1 MFKNDESVII
11 YNEIINAADGVS
23 TNFHTKIRYKI
34 DCYILFCMQF
44 Y

>member
-1 MFKNDESVII
+1 MFNNDDSVIMW
-11 YNEIINAADGVS
+11 NEIVNAVDSVS

-34 DCYILFCMQF
+34 DCYILFYKQF